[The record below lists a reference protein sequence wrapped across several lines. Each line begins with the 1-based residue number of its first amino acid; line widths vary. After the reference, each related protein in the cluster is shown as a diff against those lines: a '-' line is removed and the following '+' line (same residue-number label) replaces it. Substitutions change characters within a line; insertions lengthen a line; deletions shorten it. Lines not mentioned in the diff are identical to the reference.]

1 MKNDEENLLSI
12 LAVPGSEMKRNL
24 SNNKKEKNVI
34 TTTTT
39 RVVWT
44 TAIILIVAVTTIS
57 STPPLLLAYAW
68 IDPDQEPVQTKAP
81 SVITGENVYVVWWT
95 DQGTENANGE
105 VMFRASSDSGAT
117 FSNSTNLSNTTD
129 ADSVDAEIAAEGDSV
144 IVTWWERNQTSD
156 APVARIST
164 DGGDTFGP
172 LIMLGA
178 NGTVSGVEEEEGEGE
193 GEGEEEDATAEGV
206 IEEQVGGG
214 PEVAE

>member
-12 LAVPGSEMKRNL
+12 VSVPRSEMKRNL
-24 SNNKKEKNVI
+24 SNNKKENNVI
-34 TTTTT
+34 TTT

-57 STPPLLLAYAW
+57 STPLLLAYAW

-81 SVITGENVYVVWWT
+81 SVITGENVYMVWWT

-105 VMFRASSDSGAT
+105 VMFRASSDLGAT

-164 DGGDTFGP
+164 DGGETFGP
-172 LIMLGA
+172 MIMLGM
-178 NGTVSGVEEEEGEGE
+178 NGTVSGVEEEEATEEEEEGE
-193 GEGEEEDATAEGV
+193 GDEEDATAEGV

-214 PEVAE
+214 A